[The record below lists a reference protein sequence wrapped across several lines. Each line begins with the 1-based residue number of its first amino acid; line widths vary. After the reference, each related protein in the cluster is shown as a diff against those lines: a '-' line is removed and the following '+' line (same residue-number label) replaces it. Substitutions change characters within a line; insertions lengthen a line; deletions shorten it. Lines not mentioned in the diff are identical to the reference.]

1 MPKLIVQT
9 NPVAGDRG
17 EVTLSERVL
26 AANLES
32 PHYAAQLIER
42 VTWATADAEAIES
55 ETQASQADHPSTGI
69 PAGFALPAQVKKL
82 EQRFDPPCSRLRA
95 ERERARPGIPLLVPG
110 RATEN
115 PNRKRGRYE

>member
-1 MPKLIVQT
+1 MVGMEACAGAHYWARELIALGHKV
-9 NPVAGDRG
+9 
-17 EVTLSERVL
+17 VL
-26 AANLES
+26 LPPQYVKPYVKRNKND
-32 PHYAAQLIER
+32 
-42 VTWATADAEAIES
+42 TADAEAIES